1 MTLAGA
7 QFEDTTPE
15 EIKEELIKNIN
26 QYFKELS

>member
-7 QFEDTTPE
+7 QFNEMTIE
-15 EIKEELIKNIN
+15 EVKTELINNIN